1 MRPGALAPFNQ
12 FFSESGPGTSAE
24 VKDRGSPPEGR
35 MAEWDYE
42 VFWKETMNQIRLE
55 LGEQEFSIWFI
66 NLEYIKAEEKNITAA
81 VPSSFYRDQIK
92 LRYQNLI
99 ETRIKELTGKELTIE
114 FDVVPRNKVA
124 ESQKKSE
131 TLSAN
136 PEKAAV
142 VGKNTQA
149 PLAEVAKKKNR
160 HPQLR
165 EDYIFDKYVIGE
177 NNSFAANAALAIG
190 RNPGITYNP
199 FLIYGGVGL
208 GKTHL
213 MQSIGNYV
221 HANSE
226 GKIIYITAEGFTNEF
241 IQSVNENK
249 MPAFKNKYRYVD
261 VLLIDDIH
269 FLENK
274 SGTQEELFYTF
285 DALYDAKKQIVF
297 TCDRPVSELK
307 NITERLRTRFERGL
321 NVDLQP
327 PNYETRCAIL
337 KRKIASKNI
346 IIPDEVIALVGKNV
360 STNIRDLEAALTK
373 LTAYAELVGKDIT
386 VDIAQQQLKDVF
398 ASPRQ
403 TNMSIETIQRVVA
416 EYYTLSPNDLKG
428 KKKTQNIV
436 LPRQIA
442 MYIARE
448 LTEYSTTEVGQAFGG
463 RDHTTVMHS
472 CQKIEERIRSDP
484 TMEVTIES
492 LKRMI
497 KEYNAK
503 S

>member
-1 MRPGALAPFNQ
+1 
-12 FFSESGPGTSAE
+12 
-24 VKDRGSPPEGR
+24 

-42 VFWKETMNQIRLE
+42 VFWKEMMSQIRTE

-66 NLEYIKAEEKNITAA
+66 NLEYIRAAEKSITTA
-81 VPSSFYRDQIK
+81 VPSAFYRDQIK
-92 LRYQNLI
+92 SRYQNLI
-99 ETRIKELTGKELTIE
+99 ENRLKELTGKELTIE
-114 FDVVPRNKVA
+114 FEVVPRDKAA
-124 ESQKKSE
+124 ESQRTPEASPN
-131 TLSAN
+131 N
-136 PEKAAV
+136 PEKV
-142 VGKNTQA
+142 PVSGKNAPQA
-149 PLAEVAKKKNR
+149 ATVPAGAVEKKAR

-190 RNPGITYNP
+190 KNPGTAYNP

-213 MQSIGNYV
+213 MQAIGNYI
-221 HANSE
+221 HTNSE
-226 GKIIYITAEGFTNEF
+226 SKIIYTTAENFTNEF
-241 IQSVNENK
+241 TQSIKENR

-269 FLENK
+269 FLESK

-307 NITERLRTRFERGL
+307 NLTDRLRSRFERGL

-337 KRKIASKNI
+337 KKKIEARNTS
-346 IIPDEVIALVGKNV
+346 IPDEVIALVSKNV

-373 LTAYAELVGKDIT
+373 LMAYTELVGKNIT
-386 VDIAQQQLKDVF
+386 VEIAQQQLKDVF

-403 TNMSIETIQRVVA
+403 TNMSIETIQRVIA
-416 EYYTLSPNDLKG
+416 ESYSLTINDLKG
-428 KKKTQNIV
+428 PKRNTNII
-436 LPRQIA
+436 LARQLA

-448 LTEYSTTEVGQAFGG
+448 ITEYSTTELGQAFGG

-472 CQKIEERIRSDP
+472 CQKIGESIRVNP
-484 TMEVTIES
+484 TMDSTIES
-492 LKRMI
+492 LKRAI

>member
-1 MRPGALAPFNQ
+1 MFTNLKGL
-12 FFSESGPGTSAE
+12 G
-24 VKDRGSPPEGR
+24 

-42 VFWKETMNQIRLE
+42 VFWKETMNQIRSE

-66 NLEYIKAEEKNITAA
+66 NLEYIKAEEKSITAA

-99 ETRIKELTGKELTIE
+99 ETKIKELTGKDLTVE
-114 FDVVPRNKVA
+114 FEVVPRNKT
-124 ESQKKSE
+124 EEGRKERGSPSK
-131 TLSAN
+131 N
-136 PEKAAV
+136 PEKKPVPEKKAHSAAETAAA
-142 VGKNTQA
+142 GGA
-149 PLAEVAKKKNR
+149 AKKNR

-165 EDYIFDKYVIGE
+165 EDYIFDKYVIGD

-190 RNPGITYNP
+190 RNPGTAYNP

-213 MQSIGNYV
+213 MQAIGNYI

-226 GKIIYITAEGFTNEF
+226 SKIIYITAEGFTNEF
-241 IQSVNENK
+241 IQSVNESK
-249 MPAFKNKYRYVD
+249 MSAFKNKYRYVD

-307 NITERLRTRFERGL
+307 NITDRLRTRFERGL

-337 KRKIASKNI
+337 KRKIESRNI
-346 IIPDEVIALVGKNV
+346 SIPDEVIALVGKNV

-386 VDIAQQQLKDVF
+386 VEIAQQQLKDVF

-436 LPRQIA
+436 LPRQIS

-448 LTEYSTTEVGQAFGG
+448 LTEFSTTEVGQAFGG

>member
-1 MRPGALAPFNQ
+1 
-12 FFSESGPGTSAE
+12 
-24 VKDRGSPPEGR
+24 

-42 VFWKETMNQIRLE
+42 VFWKEMMSQIRTE

-66 NLEYIKAEEKNITAA
+66 NLEYVRAAEKSITAA
-81 VPSSFYRDQIK
+81 VPSAFYRDQIK
-92 LRYQNLI
+92 SRYQNLI
-99 ETRIKELTGKELTIE
+99 ENKLKELTGKELTIE
-114 FDVVPRNKVA
+114 FEVVPRDKAADV
-124 ESQKKSE
+124 QKIPE
-131 TLSAN
+131 ALPNN
-136 PEKAAV
+136 PEKVPVSGKNAPEAAAV
-142 VGKNTQA
+142 PAGT
-149 PLAEVAKKKNR
+149 AEKKAR

-190 RNPGITYNP
+190 KNPGTAYNP

-213 MQSIGNYV
+213 MQAIGNYI
-221 HANSE
+221 HTNSE
-226 GKIIYITAEGFTNEF
+226 SKIIYTTAENFTNEF
-241 IQSVNENK
+241 TQSIKENR

-269 FLENK
+269 FLESK

-307 NITERLRTRFERGL
+307 NLTDRLRSRFERGL

-337 KRKIASKNI
+337 KKKIEARNTS
-346 IIPDEVIALVGKNV
+346 IPDEVIALVSKNV

-373 LTAYAELVGKDIT
+373 LMAYTELVGKNIT
-386 VDIAQQQLKDVF
+386 VEIAQQQLKDVF

-403 TNMSIETIQRVVA
+403 TNMSIETIQRVIA
-416 EYYTLSPNDLKG
+416 ESYGLTINDLKG
-428 KKKTQNIV
+428 PKRNTNII
-436 LPRQIA
+436 LARQLA

-448 LTEYSTTEVGQAFGG
+448 ITEYSTTELGQAFGG

-472 CQKIEERIRSDP
+472 CQKIGESIRVNP
-484 TMEVTIES
+484 TMDSTIES
-492 LKRMI
+492 LKRAI